1 MKKYMTIEEYFKTQT
16 IDKRN
21 TRRRKIIRHLIAI
34 LCFIIIILS
43 LYTIFNWYVDNSK
56 IKHIETKIEK
66 NINIK
71 SINLDGE
78 LINPPS
84 NINSNY
90 YYYVNFPFIDVD
102 FSSLMAINK
111 ETIAFIQVNN
121 TNVNYPV
128 VKTKDNTYYLKH
140 SFDMK
145 KNLAGWIFMDYRNNE
160 DNLDDNTVIYG
171 HSRLDGTLFGSLRN
185 VLSNGW
191 QKNKDNYVINLST
204 IKDNLLFQIFSI
216 YTINK
221 ESYYMMTNFEN
232 ENEKQEWLDTMKKR
246 NIAPIKTDVDI
257 NDKILTLSTCKNSKG
272 ERIVVQAKLIKK
284 QEK

>member
-1 MKKYMTIEEYFKTQT
+1 MTIEEYFKTQT

-21 TRRRKIIRHLIAI
+21 TRRKIIRHLIAI

-84 NINSNY
+84 NINNNY

-102 FSSLMAINK
+102 LSSMITTNN
-111 ETIAFIQVNN
+111 ETIAYIHVNN
-121 TNVNYPV
+121 TNINYPV
-128 VKTKDNTYYLKH
+128 VKTNNNTYYLNH
-140 SFDMK
+140 SFDKK
-145 KNLAGWIFMDYRNNE
+145 KNWAGWVFMDYRNNI
-160 DNLDDNTVIYG
+160 DNLDDNTIIYG
-171 HSRLDGTLFGSLRN
+171 HARLDGTLFGSLRN

-204 IKDNLLFQIFSI
+204 KKENMLFQIFSI
-216 YTINK
+216 YTINS
-221 ESYYMMTNFEN
+221 ESYYIMN
-232 ENEKQEWLDTMKKR
+232 EFDNTEEKEEWLNIMKER
-246 NIAPIKTDVDI
+246 NIAPVMTNVDI

-272 ERIVVQAKLIKK
+272 ERIVVQAKLIKRYMK
-284 QEK
+284 K

>member
-1 MKKYMTIEEYFKTQT
+1 MTIEEYFKTQT

-84 NINSNY
+84 NINNNY

-102 FSSLMAINK
+102 LSSMITTNN
-111 ETIAFIQVNN
+111 ETIAYIHVNN
-121 TNVNYPV
+121 TNINYPV
-128 VKTKDNTYYLKH
+128 VKTNNNTYYLNH
-140 SFDMK
+140 SFDKK
-145 KNLAGWIFMDYRNNE
+145 KNWAGWVFMDYRNNI
-160 DNLDDNTVIYG
+160 DNLDDNTIIYG
-171 HSRLDGTLFGSLRN
+171 HARLDGTLFGSLRN

-204 IKDNLLFQIFSI
+204 KKENMLFQIFSI
-216 YTINK
+216 YTINS
-221 ESYYMMTNFEN
+221 ESYYIMN
-232 ENEKQEWLDTMKKR
+232 EFDNTEEKEEWLNIMKER
-246 NIAPIKTDVDI
+246 NIAPVMTNVDI

-272 ERIVVQAKLIKK
+272 ERIVVQAKLIKRYMK
-284 QEK
+284 K